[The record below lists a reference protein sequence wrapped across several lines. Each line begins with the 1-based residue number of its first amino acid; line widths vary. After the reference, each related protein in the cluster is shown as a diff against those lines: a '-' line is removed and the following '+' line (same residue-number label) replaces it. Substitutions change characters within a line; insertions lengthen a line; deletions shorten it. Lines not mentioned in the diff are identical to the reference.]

1 MVTVPGIVWRYG
13 PILRGVLLGVSVGA
27 VLGAL
32 SWLDS
37 GFLLSGVIVF
47 VVLSVFYGW
56 WMARRMARHWP
67 SATQLSGSERER
79 VARAARCGEPIDDP
93 RLGPALTDYRNG
105 LHEAAEKARG
115 GMFLRSAA
123 NVWTT
128 SSPTRTLWI
137 SAAIHNTACASEG
150 KSA

>member
-79 VARAARCGEPIDDP
+79 VARAARCGERPSMT
-93 RLGPALTDYRNG
+93 LGSG
-105 LHEAAEKARG
+105 
-115 GMFLRSAA
+115 LRSPITA
-123 NVWTT
+123 
-128 SSPTRTLWI
+128 
-137 SAAIHNTACASEG
+137 TACTRPPKRYGGSG
-150 KSA
+150 G